1 MHTCVTARHMHK
13 EGCTVHTVTREPS
26 YMLRGHHLETMGDAR
41 REDGDDVTAKTGKGG
56 PFPCESD

>member
-1 MHTCVTARHMHK
+1 MHK